1 MQTQL
6 LVRARPAWISKMSFA
21 RTFSAQTHLLKGKIV
36 TVEVDITKNTL
47 HAFTLVGLPDKAVD
61 ESKDRMSSA
70 LKNSGFTSPK
80 NQNQK
85 IVISL
90 SPADLK
96 KEGPYFDLAIALTY
110 LLSSGEMDF
119 DINGRIFLGEL
130 SLNGELQ
137 PIKGALPLT
146 QEAKARGFKEI
157 FLPEQN
163 AREAALVDGITIYGA
178 KTLKEV
184 VDHIYK
190 IKKDKDGK
198 PLEKERQKL
207 KPTPKTEIDNAKV
220 EIHNIDFSD
229 IRGQEG
235 AKRGLEIAAAG
246 GHNIAMSGPPGT
258 GKTMLAR
265 VFSHVLPDLKNEEI
279 LEITGIHSI
288 VGLLDDDLV
297 TRTPF
302 RAPHHTASYV
312 SMIGGGANP
321 KPGEVTLAHR
331 GVLFLDEFPE
341 FEKRVIESLRQ
352 PLEDNV
358 VSISRARGS
367 VVFPSNF
374 ILVAAMNP
382 CPCGNK
388 GSKQK
393 QCICKP
399 SDLDRYARKLSG
411 PIMDRIDIWVNV
423 GAVDYEKLSSTETFG
438 DKTQNIKD
446 RVKNARD
453 IQAKRFKNST
463 RKINTNSEMN
473 VKDLAIYA
481 PLTPEVKKLLNE
493 SAEKLDLS
501 ARAYH
506 RVIKLARTIADIE
519 GSEGINSSHI
529 LEALQY
535 RPRN

>member
-1 MQTQL
+1 
-6 LVRARPAWISKMSFA
+6 MSFS
-21 RTFSAQTHLLKGKIV
+21 RVYGAQTHLLKGKIV

-70 LKNSGFTSPK
+70 LKNSGYNSPK

-96 KEGPYFDLAIALTY
+96 KEGPYFDLAIALAY
-110 LLSSGEMDF
+110 LLSAEEIDF
-119 DINGRIFLGEL
+119 DPEGRVFLGEL

-137 PIKGALPLT
+137 SIKGALPLT
-146 QEAKARGFKEI
+146 EAAKKSGFKEI
-157 FLPEQN
+157 YLPYQN
-163 AREAALVDGITIYGA
+163 AKEAALIEGIDVYGV
-178 KTLKEV
+178 KTLSEV
-184 VDHIYK
+184 IDHIYLP
-190 IKKDKDGK
+190 KKDKNGTL
-198 PLEKERQKL
+198 LEKERPKL
-207 KPTPKTEIDNAKV
+207 APLPKTEIEKV
-220 EIHNIDFSD
+220 DKVHDINFSD

-265 VFSHVLPDLKNEEI
+265 VFSHLLPDLNNDEV
-279 LEITGIHSI
+279 LEVTGIHSV
-288 VGLLDDDLV
+288 VGLLDGELI
-297 TRTPF
+297 TESPF

-321 KPGEVTLAHR
+321 KPGEVTLAHK

-352 PLEDNV
+352 PLEDNI

-367 VVFPSNF
+367 AIFPSNF

-393 QCICKP
+393 ACICRP
-399 SDLDRYARKLSG
+399 GDLDRYKRKLSG
-411 PIMDRIDIWVNV
+411 PIMDRIDIWVSV
-423 GAVDYEKLSSTETFG
+423 GSVDYDKLSSAVQEGDRTET
-438 DKTQNIKD
+438 IKE
-446 RVKNARD
+446 RVARARD
-453 IQAKRFKNST
+453 IQTKRFKT
-463 RKINTNSEMN
+463 AAKKIATNSEMN
-473 VKDLAIYA
+473 VKDLNIYA
-481 PLTPEVKKLLNE
+481 PLSEELKKLLNQ
-493 SAEKLDLS
+493 SAERLLLS

-506 RVIKLARTIADIE
+506 RVIKLARTIADLE
-519 GSEGINSSHI
+519 SSEHIQAPHI

-535 RPRN
+535 RPRES

>member
-1 MQTQL
+1 
-6 LVRARPAWISKMSFA
+6 MSFA
-21 RTFSAQTHLLKGKIV
+21 RVYSAQTHLLKGKIV
-36 TVEVDITKNTL
+36 TVEIDITKKTL
-47 HAFTLVGLPDKAVD
+47 HAFTLVGLPDKAVE

-80 NQNQK
+80 NKNQK

-96 KEGPYFDLAIALTY
+96 KEGPYFDLAIALAY
-110 LLSSGEMDF
+110 LLSAEE
-119 DINGRIFLGEL
+119 INFNPKERIFLGEL

-146 QEAKARGFKEI
+146 QEAKRLGYKEI
-157 FLPEQN
+157 FLPIKN
-163 AREAALVDGITIYGA
+163 AEEASLVEGIIVYGA
-178 KTLKEV
+178 KTLREV
-184 VDHIYK
+184 IDHIY
-190 IKKDKDGK
+190 IPKKDKKGN
-198 PLEKERQKL
+198 LIETERKKL
-207 KPTPKTEIDNAKV
+207 FPQPKTKIVYEKKIN
-220 EIHNIDFSD
+220 NIDFSD
-229 IRGQEG
+229 VRGQEA

-265 VFSHVLPDLKNEEI
+265 VFSHILPELSKDDI

-288 VGLLDDDLV
+288 VGTLKSNLI
-297 TRTPF
+297 TEAPF

-312 SMIGGGANP
+312 SMIGGGATP

-341 FEKRVIESLRQ
+341 FEKRVLESLRQ
-352 PLEDNV
+352 PLEDNF

-367 VVFPSNF
+367 AIFPSNF
-374 ILVAAMNP
+374 ILIAAMNP

-393 QCICKP
+393 PCTCKQG
-399 SDLDRYARKLSG
+399 DLDRYKRKLSG
-411 PIMDRIDIWVNV
+411 PIVDRIDIWVNV
-423 GAVDYEKLSSTETFG
+423 GAVDFEKLSANVSQGE
-438 DKTQNIKD
+438 KTISIKE
-446 RVKNARD
+446 RVERARE
-453 IQAKRFKNST
+453 IQRKRFRLTKEGG

-473 VKDLAIYA
+473 AKDLLIYA
-481 PLTPEVKKLLNE
+481 PLKEDIKKLLNQ
-493 SAEKLDLS
+493 SAEKLQLS

-506 RVIKLARTIADIE
+506 RIIKLARTIADLE
-519 GSEGINSSHI
+519 GTENITQTHI
-529 LEALQY
+529 LEAIQY
-535 RPRN
+535 RPREN

>member
-1 MQTQL
+1 
-6 LVRARPAWISKMSFA
+6 MSFA
-21 RTFSAQTHLLKGKIV
+21 RVYSAQTHLLKGKIV

-70 LKNSGFTSPK
+70 LKNSGFASPK

-96 KEGPYFDLAIALTY
+96 KEGPYFDLAIALAY
-110 LLSSGEMDF
+110 LLSAEEVDF
-119 DINGRIFLGEL
+119 DPQGRIFLGEL

-137 PIKGALPLT
+137 PIKGALPLA
-146 QEAKARGFKEI
+146 QEAKRLGYKEI
-157 FLPEQN
+157 FVPLAN
-163 AREAALVDGITIYGA
+163 AEESALVEGITVYGA

-184 VDHIYK
+184 IDHIYK
-190 IKKDKDGK
+190 VRRDKKGT
-198 PLEKERQKL
+198 PIEPERPKINPQ
-207 KPTPKTEIDNAKV
+207 PKTVIQLVSKTHD
-220 EIHNIDFSD
+220 IDFSD

-265 VFSHVLPDLKNEEI
+265 VFSHILPDLKTDEA
-279 LEITGIHSI
+279 LEITGIHSV
-288 VGLLDDDLV
+288 VGLLDDTLV
-297 TRTPF
+297 TEAPF

-321 KPGEVTLAHR
+321 KPGEVTLAHK

-341 FEKRVIESLRQ
+341 FEKRVLESLRQ
-352 PLEDNV
+352 PLEDNI

-367 VVFPSNF
+367 AIFPSNF

-388 GSKQK
+388 GNKQK
-393 QCICKP
+393 ACICKP
-399 SDLDRYARKLSG
+399 NDLDRYTRKLSG
-411 PIMDRIDIWVNV
+411 PIMDRIDIWVTV
-423 GAVDYEKLSSTETFG
+423 GAVDYEKLSSTEQVG
-438 DKTQNIKD
+438 EKTKSVKD
-446 RVKNARD
+446 RVVRARD
-453 IQAKRFKNST
+453 IQAKRFKSANASA

-473 VKDLAIYA
+473 VKDLNIYA
-481 PLTPEVKKLLNE
+481 PLSPEIKKLLND
-493 SAEKLDLS
+493 SAERLQLS

-506 RVIKLARTIADIE
+506 RVIKLARTIADLE
-519 GSEGINSSHI
+519 GSESITTTHI

-535 RPRN
+535 RPRTSV

>member
-1 MQTQL
+1 
-6 LVRARPAWISKMSFA
+6 MSFA
-21 RTFSAQTHLLKGKIV
+21 RIYSAQTHLLKGKIV
-36 TVEVDITKNTL
+36 TVEIDITKNTL
-47 HAFTLVGLPDKAVD
+47 HSFTLVGLPDKAVD

-70 LKNSGFTSPK
+70 LKNSGFNSPK

-96 KEGPYFDLAIALTY
+96 KEGPYFDLSIALAY
-110 LLSSGEMDF
+110 LLSADEINF
-119 DINGRIFLGEL
+119 DPEGKIFLGEL
-130 SLNGELQ
+130 SLNGELRS
-137 PIKGALPLT
+137 IKGALPLT
-146 QEAKARGFKEI
+146 QEAKKMGFKEI
-157 FLPEQN
+157 YLPIEN
-163 AREAALVDGITIYGA
+163 AEEAALVEDITIYGI
-178 KTLKEV
+178 KNLKEV
-184 VDHIYK
+184 INHLYDQ
-190 IKKDKDGK
+190 
-198 PLEKERQKL
+198 R
-207 KPTPKTEIDNAKV
+207 KPTRLNHSERDKNGNSIEQDISTQEERVKIIPFPKTEIKHIQKING
-220 EIHNIDFSD
+220 IDFSD
-229 IRGQEG
+229 IKGQEG
-235 AKRGLEIAAAG
+235 AKRGLEIAASG

-265 VFSHVLPDLKNEEI
+265 VFSNILPDLNNSDC
-279 LEITGIHSI
+279 LEITGIHSV
-288 VGLLDDDLV
+288 VGLLED
-297 TRTPF
+297 TIITEPPF

-341 FEKRVIESLRQ
+341 FEKRVLESLRQ

-367 VVFPSNF
+367 AIFPSNF

-393 QCICKP
+393 ECVCKQ
-399 SDLDRYARKLSG
+399 SDLERYKRKLSG

-423 GAVDYEKLSSTETFG
+423 QNVDYDKLSSNSQDGE
-438 DKTQNIKD
+438 KTNIIKD
-446 RVKNARD
+446 RVNNARN
-453 IQAKRFKNST
+453 IQIKRFKNSP

-473 VKDLAIYA
+473 VKELNIYA
-481 PLTPEVKKLLNE
+481 PLNEETKKLLNQ
-493 SAEKLDLS
+493 SAERLQLS

-506 RVIKLARTIADIE
+506 RTIKLARTIADLE
-519 GSEGINSSHI
+519 GSEDIKTNHI

-535 RPRN
+535 RPRENL

>member
-1 MQTQL
+1 
-6 LVRARPAWISKMSFA
+6 MSFA
-21 RTFSAQTHLLKGKIV
+21 RIYSAQTHLLKGKIV

-70 LKNSGFTSPK
+70 LKNSGFASPK

-96 KEGPYFDLAIALTY
+96 KEGPYFDLAIALAY
-110 LLSSGEMDF
+110 LLSAEEVDF
-119 DINGRIFLGEL
+119 DPEGRIFLGEL

-137 PIKGALPLT
+137 PIKGTLPLA
-146 QEAKARGFKEI
+146 QEAKRLGYKEI
-157 FLPEQN
+157 FVPLAN
-163 AREAALVDGITIYGA
+163 AEEAALVEGITVYGA
-178 KTLKEV
+178 QTLKEV
-184 VDHIYK
+184 IDHIYK
-190 IKKDKDGK
+190 IKYDKKGN
-198 PLEKERQKL
+198 PIEQERPKL
-207 KPTPKTEIDNAKV
+207 KPQPRTVIQIKSKTHD
-220 EIHNIDFSD
+220 IDFSD

-265 VFSHVLPDLKNEEI
+265 VFSHILPDLNTDEA
-279 LEITGIHSI
+279 LEITGIHSV
-288 VGLLDDDLV
+288 VGLLDDTLI
-297 TRTPF
+297 TEAPF

-321 KPGEVTLAHR
+321 KPGEVTLAHK

-341 FEKRVIESLRQ
+341 FEKRVLESLRQ
-352 PLEDNV
+352 PLEDNI

-367 VVFPSNF
+367 AIFPSNF

-388 GSKQK
+388 GNKQK
-393 QCICKP
+393 ACICKP

-411 PIMDRIDIWVNV
+411 PIMDRIDIWVTV
-423 GAVDYEKLSSTETFG
+423 GSVDYDKLSSTEQTG
-438 DKTQNIKD
+438 EKTNS
-446 RVKNARD
+446 VKEKVAKARA
-453 IQAKRFKNST
+453 IQTKRFKGAP
-463 RKINTNSEMN
+463 RKISTNSEMN

-481 PLTPEVKKLLNE
+481 PLSPEIKKLLND
-493 SAEKLDLS
+493 SAERLQLS

-506 RVIKLARTIADIE
+506 RVIKLARTIADLE
-519 GSEGINSSHI
+519 GSTDITTPHI

-535 RPRN
+535 RPRTTT

>member
-1 MQTQL
+1 
-6 LVRARPAWISKMSFA
+6 MSFS
-21 RTFSAQTHLLKGKIV
+21 RVYSAQTHLLKGKIV

-70 LKNSGFTSPK
+70 LKNSGFKSPK

-96 KEGPYFDLAIALTY
+96 KEGPYFDLAIALAY
-110 LLSSGEMDF
+110 LLSAEEIDF
-119 DINGRIFLGEL
+119 DPKGKIFLGEL

-137 PIKGALPLT
+137 PIKGVLPLT
-146 QEAKARGFKEI
+146 EQAKKQGYKEI
-157 FLPEQN
+157 FVPLAN
-163 AREAALVDGITIYGA
+163 AEEAALVKGIAIYGA

-184 VDHIYK
+184 IDHIDQSDQGERVPK
-190 IKKDKDGK
+190 SGK
-198 PLEKERQKL
+198 PGPRKEKPKISVQR
-207 KPTPKTEIDNAKV
+207 PTVIAHKDATHD
-220 EIHNIDFSD
+220 IDFSD
-229 IRGQEG
+229 IKGQES

-246 GHNIAMSGPPGT
+246 GHNIALSGPPGT

-265 VFSHVLPDLKNEEI
+265 VFSHILPELSNEDI

-288 VGLLDDDLV
+288 VGLLEDALV
-297 TRTPF
+297 TEPPF

-312 SMIGGGANP
+312 SMIGGGTNP
-321 KPGEVTLAHR
+321 KPGEVTLAHK

-341 FEKRVIESLRQ
+341 FEKRVLEALRQ
-352 PLEDNV
+352 PLEDNI

-367 VVFPSNF
+367 AIFPSNF

-388 GSKQK
+388 GNKDK
-393 QCICKP
+393 ICICKP
-399 SDLDRYARKLSG
+399 NDLDRYSRRISG
-411 PIMDRIDIWVNV
+411 PIIDRIDLWVTV
-423 GAVDYEKLSSTETFG
+423 GNVDYKKLSDEVVRSE
-438 DKTQNIKD
+438 KTHTIKD
-446 RVKNARD
+446 RVKQARL
-453 IQAKRFKNST
+453 IQERRFKDSK
-463 RKINTNSEMN
+463 RKIKTNSEMN
-473 VKDLAIYA
+473 VKDLGNIVK
-481 PLTPEVKKLLNE
+481 LTKEVRDLLDG
-493 SAEKLDLS
+493 SAERLALS

-506 RVIKLARTIADIE
+506 RVIKIARTIADLE
-519 GSEGINSSHI
+519 NSKEVEANHI

-535 RPRN
+535 RPKVTQ